1 MLPNRSVSS
10 THSSALRLQPSSL
23 RICRPHLDCGLE
35 QPKLVGT
42 NSTMDSTLTSVL
54 AALGGSLVGA
64 STPVLSN
71 FVLQRSLTQR
81 ELTNREIAQREELYA
96 EFIRQ
101 GTTCY
106 AKALSQSLEKI
117 DEIVAIYALVNRIR
131 LFASESVLQAADE
144 FVTTLISKYSEPNLS
159 IKELETVVLEKH
171 ANPLSVFA
179 QKCRAELRQ
188 IYERAASG
196 KT

>member
-1 MLPNRSVSS
+1 M
-10 THSSALRLQPSSL
+10 
-23 RICRPHLDCGLE
+23 
-35 QPKLVGT
+35 
-42 NSTMDSTLTSVL
+42 NSMDNTLTSIL
-54 AALGGSLVGA
+54 AALGGSVIGA

-131 LFASESVLQAADE
+131 LFASEGVLEAAEE
-144 FVTTLISKYSEPNLS
+144 FV
-159 IKELETVVLEKH
+159 
-171 ANPLSVFA
+171 
-179 QKCRAELRQ
+179 R
-188 IYERAASG
+188 
-196 KT
+196 